1 MSSPQAA
8 PSASAPASDI
18 SGDFSEEVKRRA
30 LELATLFAVLT
41 GIDVMALSTGLE
53 TPLRGLEID
62 SLVFIAFLG
71 RTEKQYGFEWDEDTP
86 PEVFET
92 LLTVARCMLCE
103 VAGVQ
108 AERGGSAR

>member
-1 MSSPQAA
+1 M
-8 PSASAPASDI
+8 
-18 SGDFSEEVKRRA
+18 
-30 LELATLFAVLT
+30 
-41 GIDVMALSTGLE
+41 MALPTGLE

-92 LLTVARCMLCE
+92 LLTVSRRMLCG
-103 VAGVQ
+103 VAGLQ
-108 AERGGSAR
+108 AQRGGPAL